1 MERITRTLTLLEIE
15 TPSGE
20 VRYIGPRNHGME
32 AGCKVLGRK
41 RVLAE
46 MPLSVFI
53 EHAYIKEAKQHD

>member
-15 TPSGE
+15 TPGGE
-20 VRYIGPRNHGME
+20 LIYLDPRDIDMAG
-32 AGCKVLGRK
+32 GCKVVGRK

-53 EHAYIKEAKQHD
+53 ENAYIKEAKQHD

>member
-15 TPSGE
+15 TTNGE
-20 VRYIGPRNHGME
+20 VRCIAPNDLDTVE
-32 AGCKVLGRK
+32 GCKVLGRK

-53 EHAYIKEAKQHD
+53 ENAYIKEMK